1 MSFSFAKIIWKVLKF
16 YGLYFCSIRS
26 QNHVVFPVFGRSS
39 QRKELVFAKPQEC
52 LGHGKK
58 DRGSIK
64 LRFVSENA
72 KTHLMFHT
80 LKRSLALLKMETA
93 VKDDNLFRGA
103 LNRTLALITAEA
115 KQKRKH

>member
-1 MSFSFAKIIWKVLKF
+1 MIL
-16 YGLYFCSIRS
+16 
-26 QNHVVFPVFGRSS
+26 PVFGRSS
-39 QRKELVFAKPQEC
+39 QRKELDFAKPQEC
-52 LGHGKK
+52 LGHGEK
-58 DRGSIK
+58 DMGSIK

-103 LNRTLALITAEA
+103 LNRTLALITAKAE
-115 KQKRKH
+115 QRHKH